1 MRAIIL
7 LFVVV
12 LVFIQSTNAQNDGVI
27 VTGFGDNA
35 QVRNPSAVLD
45 VFSDDQGILA
55 PRLTLAQRNAIVSP
69 AHSLLIYQ
77 TDNTPGY
84 YYNSGT
90 PVTPVWERLA
100 VASGVLTGSGTA
112 TQVAFWSGTS
122 SLTSNA
128 NLFWD
133 NTNSRLG
140 IGTSGPLEALEIFR
154 NGTNPVQLFHSSG
167 VASYKLGNDGN
178 VFKIAAMDNGF
189 GGSVGNF
196 AANDAQVIAITT
208 VGNVGIG
215 NVNGSHKLHVGEAT
229 ADGQAITI
237 RGYSNTPTSWKGGAA
252 FGFSSASVI
261 MGQLSGVAQIGGHN
275 GALSAW
281 ADLGINAAGASGNV
295 GIGTSAPGAK
305 LHIGA
310 FNDNHLLLTSSNNA
324 YGWRM
329 DTRDNGAGSV
339 PLRIFKRTAGAD
351 TEVFTMLNQDG
362 NVGIGATVPN
372 QKLQVAGDINVNAGQ
387 GFRINNTA
395 TVGQFLRGDGTR
407 FVSSAIQPTD
417 IDYGNSSTGNP
428 RAQGNFGQFQP
439 HSTYSDFNTNP
450 AYWGWNYVQG
460 ATNAPNATSSQWY
473 REVLSL
479 GSEYPARGGGGY
491 SLELAFPRF
500 NHSTAGVWMRTIE
513 GGGIGGWTR
522 IDAGS
527 NNNNFIQN
535 QYASA
540 QTADYWITGLANVE
554 NAYRLDNVEVLGNSG
569 TDVYGNIRVLRSLST
584 INDGMYI
591 GYGGTGG
598 PLRFFSNSGTT
609 EFMSLTTGGNL
620 GIGDPAPGAR
630 LEVEGI
636 SANWAEATPGLTK
649 GSVHLDPGSASDHF
663 GSALTWGASDASGGD
678 NSQAGIYVRS
688 DGSYGTKM
696 YFGTTDDYSA
706 GSKTRL
712 MIDYNGNVGIGTT
725 GPVSKLNVFGKT
737 TMSRDNA
744 GECCGNDATLALAE
758 STSGTGRRAG
768 ISFHNGGVAEGTLEL
783 AGSGTRRLYLY
794 DNQNI
799 GMGLQ
804 MTGDFINQNVEW
816 NQVTGANYTVA
827 ANSGQSVISNSN
839 VTLTKTAGN
848 ATNDGY
854 SVVLLVANVTA
865 SANDITWANGIG
877 GYQQVQALG
886 HGMAGFRVYLQ
897 RSTDN
902 VNFTTLIS
910 GAAMV
915 GMQVGDWYMQYNG
928 ITSMVGISGDAFKF
942 TNNVSLNYVDNVGAG
957 TYYYRLL
964 FEPTGYNKSGGS
976 YLISD
981 RALSVVEIKR

>member
-1 MRAIIL
+1 MA
-7 LFVVV
+7 
-12 LVFIQSTNAQNDGVI
+12 LVA
-27 VTGFGDNA
+27 
-35 QVRNPSAVLD
+35 
-45 VFSDDQGILA
+45 
-55 PRLTLAQRNAIVSP
+55 
-69 AHSLLIYQ
+69 
-77 TDNTPGY
+77 
-84 YYNSGT
+84 
-90 PVTPVWERLA
+90 
-100 VASGVLTGSGTA
+100 
-112 TQVAFWSGTS
+112 
-122 SLTSNA
+122 
-128 NLFWD
+128 
-133 NTNSRLG
+133 RLG
-140 IGTSGPLEALEIFR
+140 T
-154 NGTNPVQLFHSSG
+154 
-167 VASYKLGNDGN
+167 
-178 VFKIAAMDNGF
+178 
-189 GGSVGNF
+189 F
-196 AANDAQVIAITT
+196 AANDPCWRRQVIALTT
-208 VGNVGIG
+208 V
-215 NVNGSHKLHVGEAT
+215 
-229 ADGQAITI
+229 
-237 RGYSNTPTSWKGGAA
+237 
-252 FGFSSASVI
+252 
-261 MGQLSGVAQIGGHN
+261 
-275 GALSAW
+275 
-281 ADLGINAAGASGNV
+281 GNV

-305 LHIGA
+305 LHVGA
-310 FNDNHLLLTSSNNA
+310 FNDNHLLLTSSNNG

-329 DTRDNGAGSV
+329 DTRDNGGGSV
-339 PLRIFKRTAGAD
+339 PLRIFKRTGGTD
-351 TEVFTMLNQDG
+351 TEVLTVLNQDG

-500 NHSTAGVWMRTIE
+500 NHTTAGVWMRTIE
-513 GGGIGGWTR
+513 GGGIGSWTR

-540 QTADYWITGLANVE
+540 QTADYWISGLANVE